1 MFKECGKYAINKSGG
16 NGMYREEKAE
26 LKDVVL
32 ILDFKLDVVF
42 NSKEVASMERNE
54 MEKIVN
60 YIEEEIRENIDKYN
74 LVYDDDTL
82 VAAYL
87 VDDYAD
93 GKMID
98 LIYVVLDKRQNGI
111 GNYIL
116 SNIIERNFQK
126 LYAWIYKENEIIMHM
141 LKKNNFI
148 IEEESDFKFLMKC
161 ENDKKENNDIK
172 IKLFKEEVDK
182 LAKKYEINYKL
193 ECKMG

>member
-26 LKDVVL
+26 LKDVDL

-54 MEKIVN
+54 MEKLVN